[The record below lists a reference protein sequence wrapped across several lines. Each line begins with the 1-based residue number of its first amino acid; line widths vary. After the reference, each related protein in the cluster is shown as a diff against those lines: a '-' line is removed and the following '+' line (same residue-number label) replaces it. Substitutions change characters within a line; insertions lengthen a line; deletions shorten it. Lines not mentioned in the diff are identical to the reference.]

1 MRFRTL
7 DADWDWQIGRGKND
21 YASDSLAVS
30 FDLKTKILSWLN
42 DCFFSMDSGL
52 NWQKFLGGKVQKN
65 EIDSAIKNQIVFTQ
79 EVAELVYFDSSVMNR
94 KYTCTARVKTI
105 YGDTIEVK
113 I

>member
-7 DADWDWQIGRGKND
+7 DENHDWQIGRGKND

-30 FDLKTKILSWLN
+30 YDLKTKILSWLN

-52 NWQKFLGGKVQKN
+52 NWQKFLGGKVQKS
-65 EIDSAIKNQIVFTQ
+65 EIDSAIKNQIVFTK
-79 EVAELVYFDSSVMNR
+79 EIAELVYFDSSVMNR
-94 KYTCTARVKTI
+94 KYTCTARCKTI
-105 YGDTIEVK
+105 YGNTIEVK